1 MGYLGLGGL
10 TWNLE
15 KNQGNPV
22 SGLPKWTGLI
32 FMIQLLFFD
41 TITLSIWVTHL
52 LGYPGFFLSSRLTH
66 LTQGNPLNISMF
78 QTNPPNPPIFSKSQG
93 NPAAGLP

>member
-1 MGYLGLGGL
+1 MAFKLIEILSVL
-10 TWNLE
+10 LCKNLVIS
-15 KNQGNPV
+15 NWQYV
-22 SGLPKWTGLI
+22 TTI
-32 FMIQLLFFD
+32 TI
-41 TITLSIWVTHL
+41 ITLSIWVTHL

>member
-1 MGYLGLGGL
+1 MFDLVFNFSISVMHGWLA
-10 TWNLE
+10 
-15 KNQGNPV
+15 
-22 SGLPKWTGLI
+22 KWSKQQI
-32 FMIQLLFFD
+32 
-41 TITLSIWVTHL
+41 ITLSIWVTHL